1 MIFTP
6 ILFICWHQP
15 FLQWTR
21 FIQLLSCFLVI
32 SEKVHFT
39 FRWRSVKFA
48 AAKFCILIESCLC
61 RTSSDDPRSDLK
73 PKTKVP
79 IYISDYMYA
88 SCFILPYNH
97 SVAWNS
103 TKCISVIVGL
113 IESCLCLTYSD
124 DPRCTNVP
132 IYFSDYRYACCL
144 ILPYNCCAYSTL
156 SKTFSYTCI
165 PEQMSKSLPAETAK
179 RQYGF

>member
-1 MIFTP
+1 M
-6 ILFICWHQP
+6 CSS
-15 FLQWTR
+15 
-21 FIQLLSCFLVI
+21 LLSNSFWQI
-32 SEKVHFT
+32 KVSQKCLSVYKLEVNCQETRKRRIKSCQT

-79 IYISDYMYA
+79 FYISDYMYA

-103 TKCISVIVGL
+103 TKCISVIAGL

-132 IYFSDYRYACCL
+132 IYFSDYMYACCL
-144 ILPYNCCAYSTL
+144 ILPYNCCAKMAPSVYMFQL
-156 SKTFSYTCI
+156 SQS
-165 PEQMSKSLPAETAK
+165 SV
-179 RQYGF
+179 